1 MWLIG
6 CEPVDGIVRY
16 CRECGCMG
24 RVRSSWRRRFV
35 HMPVG
40 QHAVHLLV
48 RVSRYECMACARS
61 WTDDLTRIADEGR
74 RLTDAAVWWA
84 VAEVVL
90 KSKSVLACARDL
102 HCSWGALNRA
112 VLEKGRG
119 RAGRRPAPAGRRG
132 GDRRGRARVAAHPHG
147 RPVRDR
153 HRGPHPAQAW
163 SAGPTARHGRGAEAR
178 RHSPNGSPSA
188 RSRSAR
194 R

>member
-1 MWLIG
+1 
-6 CEPVDGIVRY
+6 
-16 CRECGCMG
+16 MG

-112 VLEKGRG
+112 VLEKGRCVSSSSG
-119 RAGRRPAPAGRRG
+119 VPFDRG
-132 GDRRGRARVAAHPHG
+132 KVDRVIGWFVA
-147 RPVRDR
+147 V
-153 HRGPHPAQAW
+153 
-163 SAGPTARHGRGAEAR
+163 
-178 RHSPNGSPSA
+178 
-188 RSRSAR
+188 
-194 R
+194 